1 MTTRTIRVLLPR
13 AVALEVRKARLLEDL
28 RLIQKNRARLDNWHE
43 ETVAKLTAVEK
54 ELKDGR
60 WPVL

>member
-13 AVALEVRKARLLEDL
+13 SVALEVQKARLLANL

-43 ETVAKLTAVEK
+43 ETVAKLAAVEK
-54 ELKDGR
+54 ELQEQQ
-60 WPVL
+60 P